1 LLYDKSYTSFLRNIV
16 SFKQH
21 KHHNQRVKLTLKTCL
36 WSNFV
41 YRLQFTE
48 LCRSLKLPHF
58 LIVYVENKM
67 KKTNGQILNLEKTEV
82 FAIFQC
88 RNKIWK
94 LKSQR
99 LASPSIG
106 HS

>member
-1 LLYDKSYTSFLRNIV
+1 
-16 SFKQH
+16 
-21 KHHNQRVKLTLKTCL
+21 
-36 WSNFV
+36 
-41 YRLQFTE
+41 
-48 LCRSLKLPHF
+48 
-58 LIVYVENKM
+58 M